1 MTNRVQIRTKLYP
14 ANYIY
19 AHHMGSGMWVSDAVE
34 AWEDRDGGRQVYL
47 SAEQHPGLTLAQ
59 LEAKARAL
67 LVAR

>member
-1 MTNRVQIRTKLYP
+1 
-14 ANYIY
+14 
-19 AHHMGSGMWVSDAVE
+19 MGSGMWVSDAVE